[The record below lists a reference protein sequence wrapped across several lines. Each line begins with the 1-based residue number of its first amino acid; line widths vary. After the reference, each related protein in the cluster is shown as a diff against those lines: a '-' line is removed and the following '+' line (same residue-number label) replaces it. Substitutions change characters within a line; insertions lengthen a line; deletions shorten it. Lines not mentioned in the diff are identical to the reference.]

1 METLVQNAL
10 MLQNG
15 EVVPTS
21 QALAG
26 KTIIG
31 LYFSGHYC
39 PPCRKFTPL
48 LDQVYKAIQSAGH
61 EEFEIIFVSS
71 DKEEAKFIEYFEEM
85 PWLALPYQRRDL
97 KLELCA
103 KFSVKTVPTLIFFN
117 EKGQVV
123 EREGRNFVTKH
134 SNDIDAILTYLHQ
147 EKKTEET

>member
-1 METLVQNAL
+1 METLLQNEL
-10 MLQNG
+10 MLKSG

-26 KTIIG
+26 KKVIG

-48 LDQVYKAIQSAGH
+48 LDLVYKNIKTAGH
-61 EEFEIIFVSS
+61 EDMEIIFVSS

-85 PWLALPYQRRDL
+85 PWIALPYRRRDL
-97 KLELCA
+97 KLELCD
-103 KFSVKTVPTLIFFN
+103 KFIVKTIPTLIFFN

-123 EREGRNFVTKH
+123 EREGRYFVTNH
-134 SNDIDAILTYLHQ
+134 LNDIDAILTHLRQ
-147 EKKTEET
+147 EKKTE